1 MKYFPYEKENITV
14 WKMLSMSISQRT
26 CYKQLWNVQ
35 NVVSG
40 SRILRGCILSRI
52 IEDRNSWSL
61 RPERLRLVG
70 CLFMVVGFILLGM
83 RGDRRSTYLV
93 LGYLIHYW
101 GWVAHVL
108 GNIGRGRHHC
118 QSWPSV
124 SIQDP
129 WIQNIYDQITLSFT
143 HLISVTW
150 RAFISSATSRS
161 LEHIMMAGFFSS

>member
-129 WIQNIYDQITLSFT
+129 WIQNIIRIRLQLHSFHALTLFLLHEGLSYQELPPD
-143 HLISVTW
+143 H
-150 RAFISSATSRS
+150 RS
-161 LEHIMMAGFFSS
+161 T